1 MGAGILPVTLIKG
14 SIFFLLGKEISN
26 DYWCDFGGTALTNE
40 LTFDT
45 AIREGYEELDGFLGN
60 KKELRNLVR
69 NNLITICN
77 KDRYTTYIF
86 YVNNNV
92 LSNLP
97 YYFNNHRK
105 FVKNEIE
112 SEILNKEGL
121 FEKSEV
127 RLFSK
132 KDLITNYN
140 DIRPFYR
147 EIVKDILEI

>member
-1 MGAGILPVTLIKG
+1 MLYFYIK
-14 SIFFLLGKEISN
+14 
-26 DYWCDFGGTALTNE
+26 
-40 LTFDT
+40 
-45 AIREGYEELDGFLGN
+45 
-60 KKELRNLVR
+60 
-69 NNLITICN
+69 
-77 KDRYTTYIF
+77 IF

-112 SEILNKEGL
+112 RDIINKEGL

-147 EIVKDILEI
+147 EIVYQLIHLDKNEINY